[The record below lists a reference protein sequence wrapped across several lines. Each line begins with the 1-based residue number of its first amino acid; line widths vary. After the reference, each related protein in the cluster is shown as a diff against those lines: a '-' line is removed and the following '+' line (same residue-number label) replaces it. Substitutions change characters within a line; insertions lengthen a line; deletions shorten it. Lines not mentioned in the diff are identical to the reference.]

1 MGNSVKIMMKLVVAA
16 LVCMIAFASAEEL
29 KVEANVNTQAESQSK
44 FASPFFGGFGG
55 IGGYNMGGYGS
66 GILNNPGYG
75 GGFSGMGQYG
85 MGGFG
90 GGIWQFAPYLFA
102 GFFDP
107 YLFNS
112 VFTPNMMYGNTMFAL
127 KGGKD
132 LTLDANHQEL

>member
-44 FASPFFGGFGG
+44 FVSPFFGGMGG
-55 IGGYNMGGYGS
+55 MGGYSMGGYGS

-90 GGIWQFAPYLFA
+90 GGIWQFAPFLFA

-132 LTLDANHQEL
+132 

>member
-1 MGNSVKIMMKLVVAA
+1 MKVVVVALISM
-16 LVCMIAFASAEEL
+16 LVLASAEEL
-29 KVEANVNTQAESQSK
+29 KVDANTATEADSK
-44 FASPFFGGFGG
+44 FYSPF
-55 IGGYNMGGYGS
+55 MGGGMGGMGGGMGQMGS
-66 GILNNPGYG
+66 FGQQGFG

-102 GFFDP
+102 GYFDP

-132 LTLDANHQEL
+132 LTLDAAHQEL